1 MNELGQMQVEMANLI
16 TNISNFLKK
25 SVINNETSKSH
36 EQLMV
41 FLKKLS
47 KYPEVHQSFIKAGIT
62 QVALDYIKIMQRL
75 PSESLEAQKN
85 VQDK

>member
-1 MNELGQMQVEMANLI
+1 
-16 TNISNFLKK
+16 
-25 SVINNETSKSH
+25 
-36 EQLMV
+36 MV